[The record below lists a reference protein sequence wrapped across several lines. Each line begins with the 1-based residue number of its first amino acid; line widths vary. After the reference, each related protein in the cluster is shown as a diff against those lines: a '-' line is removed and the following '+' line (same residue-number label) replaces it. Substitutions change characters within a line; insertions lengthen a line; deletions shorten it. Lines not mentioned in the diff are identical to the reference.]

1 MIATPAGPTLT
12 HALPAEYLHRLKV
25 SNRVFDD
32 TAGLEGATREEGAL
46 VIITSQP
53 TIVGEGATEQEMIAF
68 FAALRFCLIPG
79 FSAGYRGA
87 LSFYRDLDQV
97 AVFDAH
103 PANFLKDR
111 NGMILP
117 IDGVVVECDDAL
129 AAQVE
134 GLLR

>member
-1 MIATPAGPTLT
+1 LT
-12 HALPAEYLHRLKV
+12 HALPAEYLHRLEV

-32 TAGLEGATREEGAL
+32 TVNLEGATREEGAL
-46 VIITSQP
+46 VIVTSQP
-53 TIVGEGATEQEMIAF
+53 TIVGEGATEEEMTSF
-68 FAALRFCLIPG
+68 FTSLRFRPIPG

-111 NGMILP
+111 SGLILP
-117 IDGVVVECDDAL
+117 IDGVVVECEDAL

-134 GLLR
+134 GLLQPEAIPH